1 MASSL
6 QNSNRDEFT
15 DVNRLLRN
23 LIELVTVRDKRLA
36 YLASA
41 SFERLAAL
49 RAAAAKAGFMYE
61 NLLNPAPLTTGAE
74 LRNIYRGLMDCLDE
88 LTDALRTSHTWQSLD
103 PNIVEAGVRVQEA
116 WRALKERDAV

>member
-49 RAAAAKAGFMYE
+49 RAFI
-61 NLLNPAPLTTGAE
+61 L
-74 LRNIYRGLMDCLDE
+74 
-88 LTDALRTSHTWQSLD
+88 
-103 PNIVEAGVRVQEA
+103 
-116 WRALKERDAV
+116 

>member
-6 QNSNRDEFT
+6 QHSNREEVT
-15 DVNRLLRN
+15 DVNNLLRN

-49 RAAAAKAGFMYE
+49 RAAAAEAGFVHW
-61 NLLNPAPLTTGAE
+61 NLLNPAPLKIGTE
-74 LRNIYRGLMDCLDE
+74 LPKIYSGLMDCLE
-88 LTDALRTSHTWQSLD
+88 QLTQALRTSRTWQQLD
-103 PNIVEAGVRVQEA
+103 PNIVRRGSARTGSVA
-116 WRALKERDAV
+116 NA